1 MDADFGVRRWTLSVR
16 RLVNKI
22 RSDRHYRASSML
34 GLFRFE
40 RSHVDREAVFHV
52 GLEQS
57 FIGFVDF
64 LDWNDFDIGGDVM
77 LAAKI
82 EHLLRFGDTADRRA
96 GQAVSAE
103 DQAEGRNR
111 ERFLRC
117 ADE

>member
-16 RLVNKI
+16 RLLNKI

-57 FIGFVDF
+57 FVGFVDF
-64 LDWNDFDIGGDVM
+64 LDRDYFNVSGDVA
-77 LAAKI
+77 LAA
-82 EHLLRFGDTADRRA
+82 E
-96 GQAVSAE
+96 
-103 DQAEGRNR
+103 
-111 ERFLRC
+111 
-117 ADE
+117 